1 MNKKLKKFLLNV
13 LPVVIGIALIWYSV
27 SKLSPADMAA
37 IKNSF
42 QTANYW
48 WVGLSLLLGLLSN
61 MSRAYRWEFM
71 LSPLGYKPKF
81 LNSLM
86 SILIAYLLNMII
98 PRAGE
103 LARATMISKY
113 EKVPF
118 EKAFGTIV
126 SERVA
131 DVIILLGIILL
142 AFVIQ
147 TELISG
153 YLFKDD
159 PSSSSV
165 KWIFMLALGA
175 FSLLFLKLLRKTTNP
190 FLMKIQ
196 KFVYGLFQGV
206 LSIFRMKKKWAFLF
220 HTLFIWSM
228 YILMYYAITFALPET
243 KNLPFS
249 AIVVSFV
256 VGSLSIALTNGGLG
270 TFPVFVASALTLYQ
284 VPENAALAFGWIAWT
299 AQTLMI
305 IVLGGLSFI
314 ILPVYNRKAVT

>member
-1 MNKKLKKFLLNV
+1 MINV
-13 LPVVIGIALIWYSV
+13 LPVLIGIALIWYSV

-37 IKNSF
+37 IRNSF

-71 LSPLGYKPKF
+71 LSPLGYKPRF

-86 SILIAYLLNMII
+86 AILIAYLLNMII

-103 LARATMISKY
+103 IARATTISKY

-118 EKAFGTIV
+118 EKAFGTIL

-131 DVIILLGIILL
+131 DVIILLCIILL
-142 AFVIQ
+142 AFILQ

-153 YLFKDD
+153 YLFKDNS
-159 PSSSSV
+159 SSSSV
-165 KWIFMLALGA
+165 KWIFLLVMGS
-175 FSLLFLKLLRKTTNP
+175 FGLLFLKLLRKTSNP

-228 YILMYYAITFALPET
+228 YILMYYAITFVLPET

-270 TFPVFVASALTLYQ
+270 TFPVFVASALTLYM
-284 VPENAALAFGWIAWT
+284 VPESAALAFGWIAWT

-314 ILPVYNRKAVT
+314 ILPVYNRKAET